1 VNLSLSEGKQW
12 SDLRT
17 ICPCHLCLST
27 SRSSLLVASCPSAP
41 FWTVPSPPAPAFPTP
56 PHPSHAGKFVGDRT
70 LRRRRGIA
78 ASHLSRGP
86 GPAESSPICKRV
98 ADGHRHRCRCPPPG
112 PLPRP
117 PPAAWFISTIHRRDG
132 YLACRPHFS
141 GPSGLS
147 VSPAAFAF
155 HPEGATPGRVES
167 RAPSRHSNYE
177 FDTDAHRRVPVLS
190 GTRVSSSRFLGECIC
205 QPMPARC

>member
-41 FWTVPSPPAPAFPTP
+41 FWTVPSPPPAPAFPTP

-98 ADGHRHRCRCPPPG
+98 ADGHRHRCRCPPP
-112 PLPRP
+112 RP
-117 PPAAWFISTIHRRDG
+117 PPPSPSRRLVYIDDTSSGRISRMPATFFRSLR
-132 YLACRPHFS
+132 
-141 GPSGLS
+141 S
-147 VSPAAFAF
+147 VG
-155 HPEGATPGRVES
+155 EPGRVCLS
-167 RAPSRHSNYE
+167 PRGCNPRSSGIARSLATFQLRIRH
-177 FDTDAHRRVPVLS
+177 
-190 GTRVSSSRFLGECIC
+190 
-205 QPMPARC
+205 